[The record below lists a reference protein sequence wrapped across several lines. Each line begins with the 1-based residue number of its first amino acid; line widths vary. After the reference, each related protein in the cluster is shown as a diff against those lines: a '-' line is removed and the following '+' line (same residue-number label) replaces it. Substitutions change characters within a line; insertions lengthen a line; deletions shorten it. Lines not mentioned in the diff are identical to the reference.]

1 MSDGASTPKNGG
13 TQPPAPLVAQLYDEL
28 RWLAASYMRGQR
40 SSHTLQPTALV
51 NEAFLKL
58 SRANPDSFKD
68 RSHFMAVAAAAM
80 RQVLVN
86 HAESRGALKRAGG
99 IAPAPLDSGIAA
111 PELGLDAV
119 EILAIEQGLRRLEAL
134 DERKAKVVEAKIY
147 GGLSHHE
154 IATVLGV
161 SLSTVEADWRMAK
174 AWLANELGRDGAARG
189 GSPRP

>member
-1 MSDGASTPKNGG
+1 MSDGASTSHNGG
-13 TQPPAPLVAQLYDEL
+13 NQPPVPLVAQLYDEL

-58 SRANPDSFKD
+58 SRASPDSFKD
-68 RSHFMAVAAAAM
+68 RSHFMAVAASAM

-99 IAPAPLDSGIAA
+99 VAPAPLDASVAA

-119 EILAIEQGLRRLEAL
+119 EILTIEQGLRRLESL
-134 DERKAKVVEAKIY
+134 DGRKAKVVEAKIY

-154 IATVLGV
+154 IATVLGI

-174 AWLANELGRDGAARG
+174 AWLANELGKGGSARG
-189 GSPRP
+189 DSPRA

>member
-1 MSDGASTPKNGG
+1 MGDGAPTSPNGG
-13 TQPPAPLVAQLYDEL
+13 ERVPVPLVAQMYDEL

-40 SSHTLQPTALV
+40 ASHTLQPTALV

-58 SRANPDSFKD
+58 SRADPNSFKD
-68 RSHFMAVAAAAM
+68 RSHFMAVAASAM

-86 HAESRGALKRAGG
+86 HAESRGALKRAAG
-99 IAPAPLDSGIAA
+99 IAPVPLEPGIAA
-111 PELGLDAV
+111 PDLGLDVV

-147 GGLSHHE
+147 GGISHHE

-161 SLSTVEADWRMAK
+161 SHSTEETDWRMAK
-174 AWLANELGRDGAARG
+174 AWLANELGKDGQKQG
-189 GSPRP
+189 ISPRP